1 MPERDPTTQ
10 TMKAS
15 EARRQW
21 SQVLDMVY
29 RKDARVLVERDGIPV
44 AAIVSADDLQQLRRL
59 EAEEIRALERMR
71 SAFAGKTDDEI
82 MDEVAQVV
90 EEVRQEQRM
99 QRAEQ
104 P

>member
-71 SAFAGKTDDEI
+71 SAFAGKTDDET

-90 EEVRQEQRM
+90 EEVRQQRM